1 MTLNVP
7 VREDIL
13 TSWQRCVVAG
23 LRPDRFEVLYRPD
36 FDDDGPLR
44 RAAAPILD
52 QAADELEGTRVGLLL
67 TDGQGQIVD
76 RRAGTGIL
84 PRLDHIELAPGFL
97 YGESLVG
104 TNAIGTAIAQ
114 QAPSVVTG
122 TEHFADALTS
132 MACAATPITDGAG
145 EMIGVVD
152 LTCAAEDFNP
162 LLLPFA
168 KRAAR
173 EISQRLCEGVNPR
186 HLPARGWL
194 SLTDTE
200 RAVAHLAAQGLSSRV
215 VADRMRLSR
224 PTVRLHLRR
233 VFRKL
238 GVRSQVELARVIE
251 QGAARVRTMAAVDDT
266 RQRIERDLHD
276 GLQQRLVT
284 LGLQVRAA
292 EASVPPAAAELKWGL
307 AQVADGLTDVLHDVR
322 EISRGIHPAILSE
335 RGLEPAV
342 KALTRRSPV
351 PVDLTVRVA
360 GRLPDRVELG
370 AYYIVSEALANVAKH
385 ANAQVVIVSV
395 EAGRGVLHLSV
406 RDDGVGGADPDGSG
420 LTGLRERAEALGGT
434 LKLTSPPGRGT
445 SVDVRLPAAA
455 R

>member
-1 MTLNVP
+1 
-7 VREDIL
+7 
-13 TSWQRCVVAG
+13 
-23 LRPDRFEVLYRPD
+23 
-36 FDDDGPLR
+36 
-44 RAAAPILD
+44 
-52 QAADELEGTRVGLLL
+52 
-67 TDGQGQIVD
+67 
-76 RRAGTGIL
+76 
-84 PRLDHIELAPGFL
+84 
-97 YGESLVG
+97 
-104 TNAIGTAIAQ
+104 
-114 QAPSVVTG
+114 
-122 TEHFADALTS
+122 
-132 MACAATPITDGAG
+132 
-145 EMIGVVD
+145 
-152 LTCAAEDFNP
+152 
-162 LLLPFA
+162 
-168 KRAAR
+168 
-173 EISQRLCEGVNPR
+173 
-186 HLPARGWL
+186 
-194 SLTDTE
+194 
-200 RAVAHLAAQGLSSRV
+200 
-215 VADRMRLSR
+215 
-224 PTVRLHLRR
+224 
-233 VFRKL
+233 
-238 GVRSQVELARVIE
+238 
-251 QGAARVRTMAAVDDT
+251 
-266 RQRIERDLHD
+266 
-276 GLQQRLVT
+276 
-284 LGLQVRAA
+284 VRAA

-307 AQVADGLTDVLHDVR
+307 AQVADGLTDVLRDVR

>member
-1 MTLNVP
+1 M
-7 VREDIL
+7 
-13 TSWQRCVVAG
+13 
-23 LRPDRFEVLYRPD
+23 
-36 FDDDGPLR
+36 
-44 RAAAPILD
+44 
-52 QAADELEGTRVGLLL
+52 
-67 TDGQGQIVD
+67 
-76 RRAGTGIL
+76 
-84 PRLDHIELAPGFL
+84 
-97 YGESLVG
+97 
-104 TNAIGTAIAQ
+104 
-114 QAPSVVTG
+114 
-122 TEHFADALTS
+122 
-132 MACAATPITDGAG
+132 M
-145 EMIGVVD
+145 GVID

-173 EISQRLCEGVNPR
+173 EIGHRLRQDVNPPR
-186 HLPARGWL
+186 LPARSWL

-215 VADRMRLSR
+215 VADHLRLPQ
-224 PTVRLHLRR
+224 PTVRSHLRR

-251 QGAARVRTMAAVDDT
+251 QGAARARTIEAVDDT

-292 EASVPPAAAELKWGL
+292 EASVPPAAAELKWELTRVAEGL
-307 AQVADGLTDVLHDVR
+307 MDVLLDVR
-322 EISRGIHPAILSE
+322 EISHGIHPAILSE

-342 KALTRRSPV
+342 KALAQRSPV
-351 PVDLTVRVA
+351 PADLTVRVA

-385 ANAQVVIVSV
+385 ANAETVMVSV
-395 EAGRGVLHLSV
+395 ELGRGVLSLSV

-420 LTGLRERAEALGGT
+420 LTGLRERTEALGGT
-434 LKLTSPPGRGT
+434 LNLPSAPG
-445 SVDVRLPAAA
+445 
-455 R
+455 